1 MSRQL
6 ELFSRAAECER
17 RREMASD
24 RKTKVI
30 FTRLRDAWIVLAN
43 QSSGL
48 ARSAIAKDIA
58 ALEEIQSIFEE
69 NTGLSQ

>member
-1 MSRQL
+1 
-6 ELFSRAAECER
+6 
-17 RREMASD
+17 MASD